1 MDCREQTNLSYNE
14 TLLIMYFSD
23 CLVPVSFYGLQ
34 QDPTDAATA
43 HYHALH
49 LLRQELQF
57 LSALTIVSLLVY
69 STSPMS
75 YCSGG
80 GQV

>member
-49 LLRQELQF
+49 LLRQEL
-57 LSALTIVSLLVY
+57 
-69 STSPMS
+69 P
-75 YCSGG
+75 
-80 GQV
+80 